1 MITVSIP
8 TDLEHELFKAQVSWK
23 VEYFGKQGSSTW
35 DITSSVEVILSD
47 FYHSRDK
54 NVFF

>member
-8 TDLEHELFKAQVSWK
+8 TDLEHELKFHGK
-23 VEYFGKQGSSTW
+23 VNILVNKEVQLGILLK
-35 DITSSVEVILSD
+35 SSVEVILSD